1 MHSSVYCKT
10 KNDETESTE
19 TVTIP
24 EFVRG
29 TTPIFE
35 YTVLDYNGD
44 PLDLEQFGTIKVCL
58 AQKGSYSPVNRLT
71 LDKGLEINGNTIRF
85 RLSEAQ
91 SLVFN
96 SGLIAMQVYGKN
108 GDTDA
113 WSTLAEDVTV
123 RVRKSLKDG
132 DIID

>member
-44 PLDLEQFGTIKVCL
+44 PLDLSQFSTIKVTL
-58 AQKGSYSPVNRLT
+58 AQKGSYNSSARLT
-71 LDKGLEINGNTIRF
+71 LDKDLNIDGNVIRF
-85 RLSEAQ
+85 TLSELQ
-91 SLVFN
+91 SLVFDA
-96 SGLIAMQVYGKN
+96 GLIAMQVYGRN
-108 GDTDA
+108 ADSQS
-113 WSTLAEDVTV
+113 WSTLAEDVTI

-132 DIID
+132 DSLD